1 MLLLLLNF
9 TGHFDLFLT
18 SLTRLSQCVLITIFL
33 LLSSTKVMYV
43 SSKLL
48 MPPSVGQ
55 ALAFSNA
62 HLPTPS
68 ASIVLVRVLFHPQS
82 KFIFL
87 LQILPSHLCQ
97 EAAKKL
103 PVTWLMRTQLSM
115 LINSISLF
123 PLPLSLV
130 ASSMIF
136 CLMLQLGRHCL
147 SALLLL

>member
-1 MLLLLLNF
+1 MCP
-9 TGHFDLFLT
+9 H
-18 SLTRLSQCVLITIFL
+18 TIFL
-33 LLSSTKVMYV
+33 LSTTEVMYV

-68 ASIVLVRVLFHPQS
+68 ASVVLARVLFHPQS

-97 EAAKKL
+97 EAAEKS
-103 PVTWLMRTQLSM
+103 PVTWMMRRQQ
-115 LINSISLF
+115 NVSLF

-130 ASSMIF
+130 ASSVTS

-147 SALLLL
+147 SALLLHILEQVWNTQILTYINSRK